1 MDTQNYGFQF
11 HDIQI
16 QNNTFCKKAKTDSGK
31 TKIQNETLF
40 YLYLLQTSIPFPMP
54 KLLRYSADEIVLEYI
69 PSSVLTNEIT
79 DENQDI
85 YLSKIFN
92 HLSTIHSIRLPIS
105 SDILQR
111 DLYIEI
117 CQKPLDRFNEYDW
130 STDPLYT
137 SIHSVN
143 HVPIRNIHH
152 YIAKLHSRLRDLLQ
166 NRQEYQ
172 LIHGDTHL
180 GNILVNNDDQDL
192 YFIDPRG
199 KFGDTLLFGLCEYD
213 YAKLMFGLSGYS
225 RYDQMVVESVNI
237 KENNLQIDF
246 IETYETVFSQEH
258 RPLFD
263 PITRYLCL
271 SIWLA
276 NNSCFTDI
284 HKKLTSLMIAY
295 YYCEKY
301 A

>member
-1 MDTQNYGFQF
+1 MNTQNYGFQF
-11 HDIQI
+11 HNIQI
-16 QNNTFCKKAKTDSGK
+16 QNNTFCKKAKTESGK
-31 TKIQNETLF
+31 IKIQNEIAF
-40 YLYLLQTSIPFPMP
+40 YLYIAQKSISFPMP
-54 KLLRYSADEIVLEYI
+54 KLLSHSDDEIVLQFLD
-69 PSSVLTNEIT
+69 SSILTNEIT
-79 DENQDI
+79 CENQDAFLSRI
-85 YLSKIFN
+85 YEY
-92 HLSTIHSIRLPIS
+92 LSTIHSIRQSIS
-105 SDILQR
+105 FDKLQR
-111 DLYIEI
+111 DLYIEV

-143 HVPIRNIHH
+143 HVPIRDIHH

-166 NRQEYQ
+166 NRNEYQ

-180 GNILVNNDDQDL
+180 GNILVNQDQDL

-199 KFGDTLLFGLCEYD
+199 KFGETFLFGLREYD

-225 RYDQMVVESVNI
+225 HFDQMVVETVDI

-246 IETYETVFSQEH
+246 IEKYENVFCQKQK
-258 RPLFD
+258 PFD

-276 NNSCFTDI
+276 NNSCFTNI
-284 HKKLTSLMIAY
+284 HKKITSLMIAY